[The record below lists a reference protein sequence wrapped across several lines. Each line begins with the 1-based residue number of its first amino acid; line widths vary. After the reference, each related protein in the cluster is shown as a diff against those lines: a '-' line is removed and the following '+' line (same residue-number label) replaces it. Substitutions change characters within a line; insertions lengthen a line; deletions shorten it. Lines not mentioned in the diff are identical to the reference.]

1 MTGNR
6 PAGSKDAFA
15 SFGLSKNILRAVTE
29 AGFSEPRPIQ
39 AKTIPQV
46 LKGRDVLGLAQTGT
60 GKTAAFALPI
70 IERLVASKG
79 NNPRALVLAPTREL
93 AIQIHSDF
101 QMLGKYTNIR
111 ATTIFG
117 GVSAVPQKRAM
128 RSRPDVVV
136 ACPGRLLDLMG
147 SKDVRLDGLEVLV
160 LDEADHM
167 LDMGFLPDI
176 KRILKQLPEPR
187 QNLLFS
193 ATMPREIRSLTDN
206 MLRKPH
212 VVELAITAPMET
224 IEHALYPVEQSRKTT
239 LLMHLLRDEDFTSA
253 IVFLRT
259 KHRTRRLARDLEQAG
274 IEAVALQ
281 GNMSQGQ
288 RQRAME
294 GFRAGRYKVLV
305 ATDIAA
311 RGIDVAGISHVINYD
326 IPNTPD
332 AYTHR
337 IGRTGRAEQS
347 GKACTFVTGEDF
359 AGVQAI
365 ERKLNMQIPRIK
377 LKEFAGGV
385 TERPTRRPQERS
397 NKGGWNKRPT
407 APRKS
412 SGTGSRHTSPQAT
425 SSRATS
431 SRATSTASESHAPR
445 ESFGAGLGGSTSSHS
460 GKPKHKLSKGGKRR
474 QRMQSGSG
482 ASSRRGKPTGRGRRG

>member
-1 MTGNR
+1 M
-6 PAGSKDAFA
+6 
-15 SFGLSKNILRAVTE
+15 
-29 AGFSEPRPIQ
+29 
-39 AKTIPQV
+39 
-46 LKGRDVLGLAQTGT
+46 
-60 GKTAAFALPI
+60 
-70 IERLVASKG
+70 
-79 NNPRALVLAPTREL
+79 
-93 AIQIHSDF
+93 QIHGDF
-101 QMLGKYTNIR
+101 QMLGKFTNIR
-111 ATTIFG
+111 SITVFG
-117 GVSAVPQKRAM
+117 GVSAAPQKRAL
-128 RSRPDVVV
+128 RSRPDIII

-176 KRILKQLPEPR
+176 KRIIKQLPERR

-206 MLRKPH
+206 LLHNPH
-212 VVELAITAPMET
+212 VVELAITTPMET
-224 IEHALYPVEQSRKTT
+224 IEHAMYPVEQSRKTA
-239 LLMHLLRDEDFTSA
+239 LLIHLLHEQNFTSA

-259 KHRTRRLARDLEQAG
+259 KHRTRRLARDLERAG
-274 IEAVALQ
+274 MNAIALQ

-288 RQRAME
+288 RQRAMQ
-294 GFRAGRYKVLV
+294 GFRDGRYKVLV

-377 LKEFAGGV
+377 LKEFSGAVTEESHGRFQGQRNAGGWKKKSKG
-385 TERPTRRPQERS
+385 RRKVVSGAEAHVPQ
-397 NKGGWNKRPT
+397 G
-407 APRKS
+407 
-412 SGTGSRHTSPQAT
+412 
-425 SSRATS
+425 
-431 SRATSTASESHAPR
+431 
-445 ESFGAGLGGSTSSHS
+445 SFGAGLGGLTFSPG
-460 GKPKHKLSKGGKRR
+460 GKPKHTLSKAGKRR
-474 QRMQSGSG
+474 QRMRSG
-482 ASSRRGKPTGRGRRG
+482 AGPSPKHGGQGGRRRRV